1 MIKSYDFKSP
11 KKFTKERMSTVENLY
26 DGFSRSLATYL
37 TGLLQAYCEV
47 NIVNIEEKRYQEY
60 ASLIE
65 DQSLFGMIS
74 LMPDNKDYNEAPLI
88 LEIEPSLG
96 FFMIERLLGGQGTEY
111 ELQRDFTDIEK
122 AILEFLLKKMTELI
136 DDAWNGYIDV
146 QATLTGLETNPH
158 LLQISAPEDVSVIVQ
173 IEVNVNNLSTR
184 LHLVMPASNVEE
196 LTSKFGYKFAVG
208 SRKPDQEK
216 NLVRRTSITQHL
228 LDSEVELRAVLH
240 EFELDAQ
247 DILQLQIGDV
257 IPLTKRISSD
267 VELYV
272 EDEECF
278 QAKIGH
284 TKLRKAVE
292 ISKIL

>member
-37 TGLLQAYCEV
+37 TGLLQVYCEV

-65 DQSLFGMIS
+65 DQSLFGIIN
-74 LMPDNKDYNEAPLI
+74 LMPENKDYNEAPLI

-96 FFMIERLLGGQGTEY
+96 FFMIERMLGGQGTEY

-122 AILEFLLKKMTELI
+122 ALLEFILKKITELVNE
-136 DDAWNGYIDV
+136 AWNGYIDV

-158 LLQISAPEDVSVIVQ
+158 LLQLSAPEDVSVIVQ
-173 IEVNVNNLSTR
+173 LEVNVGSLSNR

-208 SRKPDQEK
+208 SRKQSQEK
-216 NLVRRTSITQHL
+216 SAVRRTSITQHL
-228 LDSEVELRAVLH
+228 LESEVELKAVLY

-247 DILQLQIGDV
+247 DILHLQIGDV

-272 EDEECF
+272 EDKECF
-278 QAKIGH
+278 QARIGH

>member
-1 MIKSYDFKSP
+1 M
-11 KKFTKERMSTVENLY
+11 ENLY

-47 NIVNIEEKRYQEY
+47 NIVNIEEKRYLEY
-60 ASLIE
+60 AGLIE
-65 DQSLFGMIS
+65 AQSLFGIIS
-74 LMPDNKDYNEAPLI
+74 LMPENKDYNEAPLI

-96 FFMIERLLGGQGTEY
+96 FFMIERLLGGPGTEY
-111 ELQRDFTDIEK
+111 DLQRDFTDIEK

-136 DDAWNGYIDV
+136 NDAWNGYIDV

-173 IEVNVNNLSTR
+173 LEVNVNNLSTR

-196 LTSKFGYKFAVG
+196 LTSKFGYKFTVG
-208 SRKPDQEK
+208 SRKQDQEK

-247 DILQLQIGDV
+247 DILQLQTGDV

-272 EDEECF
+272 EDQACF

-292 ISKIL
+292 VSKIL